1 MSRFQFPYEIDL
13 SNTKPFVLRRT
24 KEQKFTCSGINILEY
39 LTEEEVD
46 NVDNIIVLGSELTW
60 YKGAEVITP
69 DMVWDNINF
78 TIEEHPDREITSKNI
93 YITRSQTPVWSFSE
107 LTSDYHHEKNQHYIN
122 VTLEEGSGEM
132 DVLSLASGLT
142 HLFGYF
148 FTPHTVSQ
156 REGIYHITVSVF
168 SADGNEHDLDVSVFN
183 EIAKH
188 QSEIQ
193 KPRGLWIEC
202 KVRKTEGKEEN
213 KMPAVPSQDD
223 WDW

>member
-1 MSRFQFPYEIDL
+1 MF
-13 SNTKPFVLRRT
+13 
-24 KEQKFTCSGINILEY
+24 CS
-39 LTEEEVD
+39 
-46 NVDNIIVLGSELTW
+46 S
-60 YKGAEVITP
+60 
-69 DMVWDNINF
+69 
-78 TIEEHPDREITSKNI
+78 IESTVFE
-93 YITRSQTPVWSFSE
+93 
-107 LTSDYHHEKNQHYIN
+107 SDIS
-122 VTLEEGSGEM
+122 V
-132 DVLSLASGLT
+132 SLFIS
-142 HLFGYF
+142 
-148 FTPHTVSQ
+148 S
-156 REGIYHITVSVF
+156 VSVF